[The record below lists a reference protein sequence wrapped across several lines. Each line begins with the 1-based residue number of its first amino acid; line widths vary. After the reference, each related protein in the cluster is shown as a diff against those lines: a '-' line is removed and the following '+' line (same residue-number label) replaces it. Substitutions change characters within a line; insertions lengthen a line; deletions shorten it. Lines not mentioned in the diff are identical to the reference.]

1 MILIIVEDWGIVV
14 QKEVFGLVQSELR
27 DACNA
32 EEAVKRLSDSSGNQ
46 QLSGKEAE
54 IEKLSGN
61 KQKIKQQLKVVW
73 SLRKTPTI
81 RVNMKR

>member
-1 MILIIVEDWGIVV
+1 MLGR
-14 QKEVFGLVQSELR
+14 VQSELR

-32 EEAVKRLSDSSGNQ
+32 EEAAKRLSDSSGNQ

-61 KQKIKQQLKVVW
+61 KQKNKQQLKVVW

-81 RVNMKR
+81 RVNMKTEEIETKCF

>member
-1 MILIIVEDWGIVV
+1 ML
-14 QKEVFGLVQSELR
+14 KEMLGRVQSELR

-32 EEAVKRLSDSSGNQ
+32 EEAAKRLSDSSGNQ

-61 KQKIKQQLKVVW
+61 KQKNKQQLKVVW

-81 RVNMKR
+81 RVNMKTEEIETKCF